1 MDVLVCP
8 TAFKGTIGA
17 ADVASG
23 LARGVRRAV
32 PDVRVREMPLSDGGP
47 GLLNALDAVDPEAP
61 VEQVEVS
68 GPLGG
73 RARARILWAE
83 GGELPGPAAGSS
95 AADRDGRESRAA
107 SGGGRSRNGSPAPS
121 GSEADDEV
129 HDVAV
134 LESADACGIH
144 LVDEDERDALR
155 AHTLGVGE
163 AIRAAVARGAR
174 RVVVG
179 LGGSATTDGGTG
191 MARAFGYRFLDD
203 GGEALAPG
211 GGPLRRLGRIVP
223 GRPPR
228 VPVTALADV
237 STPLSGAAGAAR
249 TFGPQKG
256 ADAEELEL
264 LVEGLERLSG
274 RLGEDL
280 DAADVGDRPGSGAA
294 GGLGAGLAAFLGA
307 ELVPG
312 ADWVLGAVGFGTALE
327 DADLLVTGEGAYD
340 ATSEEGKITGRVV
353 ELARGAGVR
362 VLLVCGD
369 VSGELP
375 DGVRAVHGEGRR
387 LAADDLA
394 DLAAR
399 GMEGYAAP

>member
-17 ADVASG
+17 ADAASA

-32 PDVRVREMPLSDGGP
+32 PDVRVRGMPLSDGGP
-47 GLLNALDAVDPEAP
+47 GLLDALGAVDAEASG
-61 VEQVEVS
+61 EQVEVS

-73 RARARILWAE
+73 RTRARILWA
-83 GGELPGPAAGSS
+83 GSGELPGPVDGRP
-95 AADRDGRESRAA
+95 AADGDVR
-107 SGGGRSRNGSPAPS
+107 
-121 GSEADDEV
+121 
-129 HDVAV
+129 DVAV
-134 LESADACGIH
+134 IESSDACGIH
-144 LVDEDERDALR
+144 LVGEEERDALR

-163 AIRAAVARGAR
+163 AIRAALARGAR
-174 RVVVG
+174 RAVVG
-179 LGGSATTDGGTG
+179 LGGSASTDGGTG
-191 MARAFGYRFLDD
+191 AARAFGYRFRD
-203 GGEALAPG
+203 GDGEELPPG
-211 GGPLRRLGRIVP
+211 GGALRRLARIAP

-237 STPLSGAAGAAR
+237 STPMNGAAGAAR

-256 ADAEELEL
+256 ADADELGL
-264 LVEGLERLSG
+264 LVEGLERLSA
-274 RLGEDL
+274 RMAEDL

-307 ELVPG
+307 DLVPG
-312 ADWVLGAVGFGTALE
+312 ADWVLEAVGFAAALE

-340 ATSEEGKITGRVV
+340 ATSEEGKITGRVA
-353 ELARGAGVR
+353 ELAREAGVP

-375 DGVRAVHGEGRR
+375 DGVRAVHGEGGR
-387 LAADDLA
+387 LEPGDLEE
-394 DLAAR
+394 LAAR
-399 GMEGYAAP
+399 GVERYAAP

>member
-17 ADVASG
+17 ADAASA

-32 PDVRVREMPLSDGGP
+32 PDVRVRGMPLSDGGP
-47 GLLNALDAVDPEAP
+47 GLLDALGAVDAEASG
-61 VEQVEVS
+61 EQVEVS

-73 RARARILWAE
+73 RTRARILWAG
-83 GGELPGPAAGSS
+83 GGELPGPVDGRP
-95 AADRDGRESRAA
+95 AADGDVR
-107 SGGGRSRNGSPAPS
+107 
-121 GSEADDEV
+121 
-129 HDVAV
+129 DVAV
-134 LESADACGIH
+134 IESSDACGIH
-144 LVDEDERDALR
+144 LVGEEERDALR

-163 AIRAAVARGAR
+163 AIRAALARGAR
-174 RVVVG
+174 RAVVG

-191 MARAFGYRFLDD
+191 AARAFGYRFRD
-203 GGEALAPG
+203 GDGEELPPG
-211 GGPLRRLGRIVP
+211 GGALRRLARIVP

-237 STPLSGAAGAAR
+237 STPMNGAAGAAR

-256 ADAEELEL
+256 ADAEELGL
-264 LVEGLERLSG
+264 LVEGLERLSA
-274 RLGEDL
+274 RMAEDL

-307 ELVPG
+307 DLVPG
-312 ADWVLGAVGFGTALE
+312 ADWVLEAVGFAAALE

-340 ATSEEGKITGRVV
+340 ATSEEGKITGRVA
-353 ELARGAGVR
+353 ELAREAGVP

-375 DGVRAVHGEGRR
+375 DGVRAVHGEGGR
-387 LAADDLA
+387 LEPGDLEE
-394 DLAAR
+394 LAAR
-399 GMEGYAAP
+399 GVERYAAP